1 MLRRHVIVFGIM
13 ALSAFVGPAAAQAQ
27 EGSVEI
33 GVDAEFA
40 YHIIDNG
47 GDDIFQVAIPFGGG
61 LIDLPRAR
69 NGLRIGFF
77 ASDAVS
83 IEPSISLSLLSDGD
97 DTFWQLG
104 LGTALLFHLQTD
116 RDETRP
122 YLGVGGS
129 LSTFGNGDTASQL
142 SVSGEAG
149 FKFPVQNSFGLR
161 LGAGVG
167 RFFENDD
174 FNGRTS
180 IYATFGF
187 SYFTG

>member
-1 MLRRHVIVFGIM
+1 MSRRLIGTLGILSLFLLVPRQG
-13 ALSAFVGPAAAQAQ
+13 ALAQ
-27 EGSVEI
+27 EGTVEL
-33 GVDAEFA
+33 GVDAEMA
-40 YHIIDNG
+40 IHLV
-47 GDDIFQVAIPFGGG
+47 DDPGNNIFQIAIPFGGG

-69 NGLRIGFF
+69 NGIRVGFF

-83 IEPSISLSLLSDGD
+83 IEPSLSFSLIDVD
-97 DTFWQLG
+97 EDTFWQLG
-104 LGTALLFHLQTD
+104 FGTALLFHLQTD
-116 RDETRP
+116 PDVTRP

-129 LSTFGNGDTASQL
+129 LSTFGDGDSVTQF

-149 FKFPVQNSFGLR
+149 LKLPVEERFGLR
-161 LGAGVG
+161 LGGGVG

-180 IYATFGF
+180 LYLTFGF